1 MGKLV
6 KPQKAVKITTSFW
19 VLLDSPSGFMSH
31 EIYQQ
36 SLSDGSNSSCL
47 ALIAAAQ
54 SAQRLPSFSAHLRID
69 ETPVSCCKTL
79 VVTWKGLELL
89 SVTFSTGPSFFLWA
103 FETLW
108 YHPSLAYSI
117 ITHAQ
122 EMDLPHGQVDDASK
136 YTLHPNSHSASL
148 CGVLYCVF
156 RKHQQELS
164 AKNDSH

>member
-6 KPQKAVKITTSFW
+6 KPQKAVKISTSFW

-31 EIYQQ
+31 EIYQHF
-36 SLSDGSNSSCL
+36 LSDGSNSSCL
-47 ALIAAAQ
+47 ALIVAVR
-54 SAQRLPSFSAHLRID
+54 SAQRLPSFSYLRID
-69 ETPVSCCKTL
+69 ETPVSRCKTL

-103 FETLW
+103 FEILW
-108 YHPSLAYSI
+108 YHPSLACSI

-148 CGVLYCVF
+148 CGVLYFVF
-156 RKHQQELS
+156 RKCQREPS
-164 AKNDSH
+164 AKNGSH